1 MNKRFAELITA
12 SIKNR
17 FSDIHI
23 TGGHPLI
30 YRRDGII
37 HFDRNVKW
45 TPAEIDVMVRE
56 VLSERQLHTLRKRWS
71 VDLALSVNQVRIR
84 VNIFYTTR
92 GLSLAIRLLP
102 ETIPEM
108 AGLNLHPS
116 LATIKD
122 LRAGLILVCGSTGS
136 GKSTTVGAI
145 IEEINRSRPVH
156 IITIEDPIEY
166 RFHPKKAFIEQREV
180 GIHVPSFKQGLLDV
194 LRENPD
200 VIFVGEL
207 REPDTIR
214 LTLNAAESG
223 HLVFATLH
231 ATDAEDAIYRINNSV
246 SGENQDVI
254 RYQFASALSWLI
266 VQQLTF
272 IEKAGFRV
280 PVLAILR
287 DTPSV
292 KSSIRDNKLAQLETI
307 MQTSRN
313 EGMFSLELYEREFI
327 NTRTS
332 FVHPH
337 KTFGMLSETA
347 KEPDF
352 KSTLIDPLAVQ
363 DIIYMTSVEDDLK
376 REALA
381 SAKTEDDE
389 QHYVILNDDDGV
401 DLKDL
406 IAQYGGN
413 EEGKTEPD
421 KSLP

>member
-1 MNKRFAELITA
+1 MNKRFSDLIMA

-30 YRRDGII
+30 FRRDGII
-37 HFDRNVKW
+37 HSDKSIKW
-45 TPAEIDVMVRE
+45 SPAEIDAMVKDM
-56 VLSERQLHTLRKRWS
+56 LTDKQLHTLKKRWS
-71 VDLALSVNQVRIR
+71 VDLALSVGQVRIR
-84 VNIFYTTR
+84 INVFYTTR

-102 ETIPEM
+102 EAIPELN
-108 AGLNLHPS
+108 GLNLHPS

-122 LRAGLILVCGSTGS
+122 LRAGLVLVCGSTGS
-136 GKSTTVGAI
+136 GKSTTVAAI
-145 IEEINRSRPVH
+145 IEEINRTRPVH

-166 RFHPKKAFIEQREV
+166 RFQPKKAFIEQREV

-246 SGENQDVI
+246 TGENQDVI

-266 VQQLTF
+266 IQQLNF

-292 KSSIRDNKLAQLETI
+292 KGSIRDNKLSQLETI

-327 NTRTS
+327 DTRTS
-332 FVHPH
+332 FIHPH
-337 KTFGMLSETA
+337 KTFGMMAETS

-352 KSTLIDPLAVQ
+352 KSSLIDPLAVQ

-376 REALA
+376 REEE
-381 SAKTEDDE
+381 AKAKRDDGEQQYVVLEDD
-389 QHYVILNDDDGV
+389 V
-401 DLKDL
+401 DLEEL
-406 IAQYGGN
+406 IAQFGR
-413 EEGKTEPD
+413 EGETKPESD
-421 KSLP
+421 KAGR